1 MPVDRKT
8 YTRQV
13 NPISFPSVQFPQYT
27 AQAEMFQE
35 IGKRIDVI
43 KEFAISQGT
52 EEAIEKGKEF
62 GLTNPINMAD
72 FLNSDPVS
80 QESFLSTGPTAFD
93 KAADAVRINI
103 LTTDIE
109 TASLTQLNEIA
120 MTANSLIGTEGEP
133 TKESLAALM
142 YGIIDGNTQALASDP
157 DAAQALYS
165 SLTTKANTLYK
176 NYLDNVETE
185 GLEQLKASGLARAY
199 EIKKM
204 IPDFIDVGDSM
215 SADEQEI
222 LRFEDSV
229 AFLIQEGKN
238 KMRSVGVSEQDIIDW
253 ELGVV
258 ADVESKAKDSYFLKY
273 IPSTAT
279 YDPNK
284 TDLENATDLV
294 NQTEKAFGG
303 RGEHVKLNDSD
314 DMAKRL
320 FDIMGTQRTDFLD
333 SLRIWYNAANTKFE
347 NRSKVLD
354 DKAAAA
360 TSTQLQIIR
369 SELSGDNPDKTAIN
383 NAVDILQDL
392 SKKDPVRYLE
402 AYEEAVGMTEPFSGA
417 LVDDSITTFDDVI
430 LGIRAHEIDEE
441 DLKQHRK
448 DFVLTGG
455 PNGTFIQALNEL
467 DKVKDESVIAATNII
482 RDFTDVPRIGADGVP
497 LNGSPTFLGATQ
509 DERNKKRATDAALQA
524 EFYKWLATNPDAT
537 RADMLDEAFRLT
549 TDAGTIAAN
558 QDVLNQT
565 AVNISQITPTNFNNN
580 VQFRDAVNQY
590 SNLPEGVVYSNYISF
605 ANEHPELFEKHVIGT
620 LERILDG
627 DIKVKRTALPGYKP
641 LELVYSKEDTI
652 KLLNLLE
659 EYIGND
665 VFKDKR

>member
-273 IPSTAT
+273 ILSTAT

-430 LGIRAHEIDEE
+430 
-441 DLKQHRK
+441 
-448 DFVLTGG
+448 
-455 PNGTFIQALNEL
+455 
-467 DKVKDESVIAATNII
+467 
-482 RDFTDVPRIGADGVP
+482 
-497 LNGSPTFLGATQ
+497 
-509 DERNKKRATDAALQA
+509 
-524 EFYKWLATNPDAT
+524 
-537 RADMLDEAFRLT
+537 
-549 TDAGTIAAN
+549 
-558 QDVLNQT
+558 
-565 AVNISQITPTNFNNN
+565 
-580 VQFRDAVNQY
+580 
-590 SNLPEGVVYSNYISF
+590 
-605 ANEHPELFEKHVIGT
+605 
-620 LERILDG
+620 
-627 DIKVKRTALPGYKP
+627 
-641 LELVYSKEDTI
+641 
-652 KLLNLLE
+652 
-659 EYIGND
+659 
-665 VFKDKR
+665 